1 MRGSLASTSD
11 MSTTTSSPNILV
23 IMADQLRRHSLSI
36 YGDPNISTPN
46 IDALATSGVRFSQAS
61 STFPVCVPA
70 RFTFMTGQYAHSRFV
85 SSIEWRMS
93 PAETTLADHFN
104 AAGYETC
111 YIGKWHLYGGHG
123 VLPGHTNIKANR
135 TPVPRVHQGRWKKW
149 YGFDL
154 ANAPWDTCYYEDDDP
169 TPRPIEGYQTDGLTD
184 LAVDYLQDQQ
194 DESSPF
200 CCVLSVEPPHFPME
214 APAELEEKWKQRK
227 IQLPDNF
234 LYQDEFPPPKGNPT
248 SEKDREAILRHVQ
261 LYYAMVE
268 NLDQNVGR
276 VMEKLRQTGQD
287 KNTIVMFFADHG
299 EMQGAHSQVAAL
311 KHHPYEE
318 SVGIPLIFRD
328 PRQPERQGIDLTTPT
343 CMEDIVP
350 TLVGLA
356 GLDSAQDLPGADLS
370 ALIQGSADELARP
383 GVMLEYVHD
392 FRQFGSMCYHHE
404 FWRAFRSERY
414 KYTVKGGADGGT
426 PWQFFDLQEDPQEM
440 KNLVASALHE
450 DLVRTHHGWLRDRM
464 LETDDHF
471 VLLPAFG
478 FDGVNEW
485 EPQAKPLAVG
495 V

>member
-1 MRGSLASTSD
+1 MSATSTS
-11 MSTTTSSPNILV
+11 PNVLV

-36 YGDPNISTPN
+36 YGDPNITTPN
-46 IDALATSGVRFSQAS
+46 IDALARSGVRFHNAS

-70 RFTFMTGQYAHSRFV
+70 RFTFMTGQYAHSRYV

-123 VLPGHTNIKANR
+123 VLPGHTNMKANR
-135 TPVPRVHQGRWKKW
+135 TPVPRIHQGRWKKW

-169 TPRPIEGYQTDGLTD
+169 TPRPLERYQTDGLTD
-184 LAVDYLQDQQ
+184 LALDYLQAQKDAE
-194 DESSPF
+194 DPF

-214 APAELEEKWKQRK
+214 APAELEAKWLNTD
-227 IQLPDNF
+227 IELPENF
-234 LYQDEFPPPKGNPT
+234 LFQDEFPPPRGNPH
-248 SEKDREAILRHVQ
+248 SEDDRAAIRRHVQ

-268 NLDQNVGR
+268 NLDQNVGL
-276 VMEKLRQTGQD
+276 VLETLRATGQED
-287 KNTIVMFFADHG
+287 NTIIMFFADHG
-299 EMQGAHSQVAAL
+299 EMQGAHSQLAAI

-328 PRQPERQGIDLTTPT
+328 PRHPERQDVDLAAPT

-350 TLVGLA
+350 TLTGLA
-356 GLDSAQDLPGADLS
+356 GVPKLSDLPGQDLS
-370 ALIQGSADELARP
+370 SLIQGGKQEVGRP

-392 FRQFGSMCYHHE
+392 FRTSGAMCYHHVY
-404 FWRAFRSERY
+404 WRAFRSERY
-414 KYTVKGGADGGT
+414 KYTVKGGAEGGT

-440 KNLVASALHE
+440 NNLVNSSEHE
-450 DLVRTHHGWLRDRM
+450 DLVRTHHGWLRERM
-464 LETDDHF
+464 VETDDHF
-471 VLLPAFG
+471 VLLPACG
-478 FDGVNEW
+478 YDGLNEW
-485 EPQAKPLAVG
+485 ETKQSLQPLPA
-495 V
+495 